1 MKFKLS
7 RVALTTMSLLPLLT
21 ACGDTENSGSKPTDN
36 TDNQP
41 KVQTLDVRA
50 IDGYLQG
57 AKVWLDVN
65 SNSLLDDGEPNALT
79 KAGGIATLDVTA
91 LGTKSAD
98 YPLMVE
104 VIAGQTIDESAPET
118 EIKQGYVMT
127 APAGYTIITP
137 LTTLVQL

>member
-21 ACGDTENSGSKPTDN
+21 ACGENETPADN

-91 LGTKSAD
+91 LGTKSGE

-118 EIKQGYVMT
+118 EIKQG
-127 APAGYTIITP
+127 
-137 LTTLVQL
+137 